1 MHKQRPEICSYRNSM
16 FTFPVYNAPACATL
30 RKLEICLSSGM
41 DLTEYHKHHIQ
52 PGDTRQSKGGV
63 TRANEHRIIYSF
75 HPEPGGLNALKQPPL
90 KVKLKM
96 KLNYQFRWNI
106 TPNPQ
111 EAIYTQSQKTF
122 YGTVFQQAK
131 YMGLGTKGQK

>member
-52 PGDTRQSKGGV
+52 PGDTRYSKGGV

-96 KLNYQFRWNI
+96 KLNY
-106 TPNPQ
+106 
-111 EAIYTQSQKTF
+111 
-122 YGTVFQQAK
+122 
-131 YMGLGTKGQK
+131 